1 MPADITPASPAAL
14 ADGTVDLGAAFG
26 RFAAAAPDRLHL
38 AAHSHHYWPDVVWDA
53 QNQVLTDAARCADT
67 KWGPILDA
75 VMPAV
80 QRGIAGFLG
89 LPDPASLVFAP
100 NTHEFLKRIV
110 SCLPADRPIRI
121 LSTDSEFHTFSRQT
135 ARWAEDG
142 LVDLTLVP
150 TEPFDG
156 FADRFGAAASARHP
170 GTGAPFDLVWVSQVF
185 FNSGFAVE
193 DLDGLVAAV
202 PDPET
207 FIVIDG
213 YHGFLARPTDLARIA
228 DRAFYLSG
236 GYKYAM
242 AGEGVCFLHV
252 PPGYGPRPRDTG
264 WYAAFGALS
273 AARSGGVPYAG
284 DGWRFMGATFDPS
297 GLYRQRAVLGWLADQ
312 GLTVAAIHRHATRL
326 QAAFATGV
334 DRYAIPGLRRAD
346 LVVGLDRPA
355 RGNFLTYRS
364 PMAAALHERLMAHR
378 IVTDVRG
385 DRLRFGFGLY
395 HRMADMP
402 AMVERVAAA
411 ARG

>member
-1 MPADITPASPAAL
+1 MPDIATPSPVVL
-14 ADGTVDLGAAFG
+14 ADGTLDLVGHFG

-38 AAHSHHYWPDVVWDA
+38 AAHSHHYWPDVVWAA
-53 QNQVLTDAARCADT
+53 QEAVVADAARLADT
-67 KWGPILDA
+67 KWGPILGE

-80 QRGIAGFLG
+80 QRGIAGILG
-89 LPDPASLVFAP
+89 LPDPSSLVFAP

-110 SCLPADRPIRI
+110 SCLPTGRPIRI
-121 LSTDSEFHTFSRQT
+121 LSTDSEFHTFTRQT
-135 ARWAEDG
+135 ARWVEDG
-142 LVDLTLVP
+142 LVDLTRIP

-156 FADRFGAAASARHP
+156 FAARFRAAVQARHP

-185 FNSGFAVE
+185 FNSGFAIA

-207 FIVIDG
+207 FVVIDG
-213 YHGFLARPTDLARIA
+213 YHGFLARPTDLSAVA

-273 AARSGGVPYAG
+273 APPSGGVPYAE

-297 GLYRQRAVLGWLADQ
+297 GLYRQRAVLGWLD
-312 GLTVAAIHRHATRL
+312 GLGVTVAAIHHHAHGL
-326 QAAFATGV
+326 QTAFAAGLE
-334 DRYAIPGLRRAD
+334 RHAIPGLRRAD

-364 PMAAALHERLMAHR
+364 TRATELHQRLIDR
-378 IVTDVRG
+378 DIVTDVRG